1 MPSIISLPSPKKSL
15 PLALSMASCLAILA
29 PACAQL
35 VAPQPALCKTTESKE
50 EEKARKDEEKAK
62 KDEEKAKKDEEKAK
76 KDDPELVEEE
86 RLYNEYQAQL
96 QKSLKET
103 KTPFTLG
110 GPVQDQA
117 ETSGSSNLQAVTLGA
132 GKKRPKSLQDR
143 LLPPRLYLPSRMI
156 LGKPSQFTVKGK
168 AGLWVAI
175 AMANRNTGAKP
186 VAGNDIRLGPDR
198 KVIALGKI
206 PDNQVLTLEAYTPI
220 SGDLL
225 GGNLYFEAA
234 LWKDG
239 DPTHAEIA
247 QTIQVEPQEGSN
259 NGNGV
264 LVSAPA
270 ERKHGVRI
278 VPNTVAPISVR
289 NSQSGMTLDSGHP

>member
-1 MPSIISLPSPKKSL
+1 MPSTISLPSPKNYL
-15 PLALSMASCLAILA
+15 TLALCMAILA
-29 PACAQL
+29 PTCAQM
-35 VAPQPALCKTTESKE
+35 VAPLPALCKTSESKE
-50 EEKARKDEEKAK
+50 EEKARKEEEKARK
-62 KDEEKAKKDEEKAK
+62 EEEKAK
-76 KDDPELVEEE
+76 KDDPKLAEEE

-96 QKSLKET
+96 QKALKET

-110 GPVQDQA
+110 GPMQDQGEA
-117 ETSGSSNLQAVTLGA
+117 TSSGNLQAVTLGA

-186 VAGNDIRLGPDR
+186 VAGNEIRLGPDR
-198 KVIALGKI
+198 KVIALGRI
-206 PDNQVLTLEAYTPI
+206 PENQVLTLEAYTPI
-220 SGDLL
+220 AGDLL
-225 GGNLYFEAA
+225 GSNLYFEAA

-239 DPTHAEIA
+239 DPSHAEIA

-270 ERKHGVRI
+270 ERKHGLRI

-289 NSQSGMTLDSGHP
+289 NAQSGMTLDSGHP